1 MKGQVR
7 LMSATMTDPRQ
18 SSGPQLRVTRHG
30 YDPADVHGLL
40 ASARKRLVALSDRI
54 RRAEAA
60 NVALVTELRQWKERA
75 RVAEDDCRRLVEA
88 LAVAEAT
95 VATTVAEVQVRAD
108 HLIERA
114 RCEADHLKL
123 RAREEADRVR
133 EEIQLEQL
141 AHDADR
147 WLAQER
153 TFDLALGDED
163 PTSDPVFAQF
173 MSDEIEDE
181 PSREWVLG
189 ES

>member
-1 MKGQVR
+1 
-7 LMSATMTDPRQ
+7 MSATMTESPQ
-18 SSGPQLRVTRHG
+18 STAASKLRVTRHG
-30 YDPADVHGLL
+30 YDPADVHALL
-40 ASARKRLVALSDRI
+40 NAARKRLVALSDRI

-60 NVALVTELRQWKERA
+60 NVALVTELRQNKERA

-114 RCEADHLKL
+114 RCEAEHL
-123 RAREEADRVR
+123 RHQAQEEADRVR
-133 EEIQLEQL
+133 EEIEVERMT
-141 AHDADR
+141 HEADN
-147 WLAQER
+147 WLAEEQQ
-153 TFDLALGDED
+153 FDLALGDED

-173 MSDEIEDE
+173 MSVDIEDE

-189 ES
+189 QLGQS

>member
-1 MKGQVR
+1 
-7 LMSATMTDPRQ
+7 MSATMTESPQ
-18 SSGPQLRVTRHG
+18 SAAPQLRVTRHG
-30 YDPADVHGLL
+30 YDPADVHALL
-40 ASARKRLVALSDRI
+40 SSARQRLVQLSERI
-54 RRAEAA
+54 RRAESA

-75 RVAEDDCRRLVEA
+75 KVAEDDCRRLVEA

-114 RCEADHLKL
+114 RCEAEHLKL

-133 EEIQLEQL
+133 EEIQVERM
-141 AHDADR
+141 AHDADT
-147 WLAQER
+147 WLAQEQQ
-153 TFDLALGDED
+153 FDLALGDED

-189 ES
+189 DN